1 MGVGGIAMR
10 YKVYISQVW
19 TYTTEVEAETRA
31 EADEKAERVAAD
43 MTPANSYMQFGD
55 QYVEVEAIK

>member
-1 MGVGGIAMR
+1 MR

-31 EADEKAERVAAD
+31 EADDKAEKVAAD